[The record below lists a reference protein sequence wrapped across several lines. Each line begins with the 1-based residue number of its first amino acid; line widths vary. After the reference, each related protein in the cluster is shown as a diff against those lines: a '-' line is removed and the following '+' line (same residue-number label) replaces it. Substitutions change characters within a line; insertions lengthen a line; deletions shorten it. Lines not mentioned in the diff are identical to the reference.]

1 MDRLLQR
8 LEALEDE
15 VRTLQRRLRLWRQLA
30 GSVLVLALVTLLQP
44 WAIAVQAPGESPD
57 RNFWQLV
64 NLWRRVNVLE
74 RKLTHV
80 TSVTGAGG
88 LPEVVITGANLRLVN
103 GLRATATT
111 NGLGNLLVGY
121 NEPRDGENVRT
132 GSHNVAVGQG
142 HNFSSFG
149 GLVVG
154 RQNEIT
160 GAFAAVSGGFDNTA
174 SGESA
179 AVCGGIFNRAK
190 GKSAAVSGGFD
201 NTANGSAA
209 SICGGDGNT
218 ASGNAAVVCG
228 GHGNTASGHTAAISG
243 GEANTASGI
252 LSSISGGAE
261 HRASGELSSV
271 NGGRRN
277 TASGFCSAVSG
288 GRNHTARED
297 FSLVA
302 DPLIAEEAPGRAGTG
317 ARKQRVRGTISPSDE
332 PTPESA
338 PSE

>member
-1 MDRLLQR
+1 MDNLLQR

-15 VRTLQRRLRLWRQLA
+15 VRTVRRRLRLWRQLA
-30 GSVLVLALVTLLQP
+30 GSVLVLALASLLLP
-44 WAIAVQAPGESPD
+44 WGLAAQAPEEDLD
-57 RNFWQLV
+57 RNLWQLV
-64 NLWRRVNVLE
+64 NLWGRVSALE

-88 LPEVVITGANLRLVN
+88 RPEVVITGANLRLVN
-103 GLRATATT
+103 GQRATATA

-121 NEPRDGENVRT
+121 NEPREGENMRT
-132 GSHNVAVGQG
+132 GSHNVVVGQG

-154 RQNEIT
+154 RQNEIH

-179 AVCGGIFNRAK
+179 AVCGGIFNRAS
-190 GKSAAVSGGFD
+190 GRSTAVSGGFD
-201 NTANGSAA
+201 NTASGSAA
-209 SICGGDGNT
+209 AVCGGDGNT
-218 ASGNAAVVCG
+218 AHGSTTVVCG

-261 HRASGELSSV
+261 HTASGELSSV

-288 GRNHTARED
+288 GRNHMARGD
-297 FSLVA
+297 FSWVA
-302 DPLIAEEAPGRAGTG
+302 EPLIAAEEAPGRARTG
-317 ARKQRVRGTISPSDE
+317 APQ
-332 PTPESA
+332 
-338 PSE
+338 